1 MPNAHTTSKPTCRLR
16 WVSKSMLQA
25 ADLKL
30 QQAWET
36 VHYDGAQPTSIET
49 EWRDVPVHTL
59 DAEDQYQGNML
70 VP

>member
-1 MPNAHTTSKPTCRLR
+1 MNACTTSKPTCRLR

-36 VHYDGAQPTSIET
+36 TYYEGSRPVRLET
-49 EWRDVPVHTL
+49 EWRDVPI
-59 DAEDQYQGNML
+59 EQS
-70 VP
+70 